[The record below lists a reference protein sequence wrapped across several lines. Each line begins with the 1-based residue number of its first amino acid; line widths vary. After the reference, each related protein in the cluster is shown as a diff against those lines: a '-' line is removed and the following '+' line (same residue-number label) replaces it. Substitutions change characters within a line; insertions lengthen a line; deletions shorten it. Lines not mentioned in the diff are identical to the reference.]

1 MSLWGFILKI
11 FLFSLNYAPEPTGTG
26 PYSGGLATSLAE
38 RGHQVTVFAS
48 HPFYPDWKFDA
59 DRNSGWWQT
68 EVLDGVTVH
77 RCPIYLPKKFNA
89 LTRLIHYGSFALSC
103 LLPAVFYA
111 SQRRPNI
118 VVNVAPT
125 LLSGPVALL
134 SAKVSGAKS
143 WLHMQ
148 DFEVEAGFAT
158 KQMDS
163 QGLLARLAFKFEKLC
178 INAFDRASSSS
189 PEMCRKLATKGRE
202 PDTIYEFRN
211 WSDIENIY
219 PLENSSYRTE
229 WGIKTQHVALYSGSI
244 AQKQG
249 IDMLIDVA
257 KSLSARK
264 DITFIICG
272 NGPNR
277 AMLEQAAIG
286 TDNLLFRELQPKE
299 RLNELL
305 NLATIHLLPQKA
317 DAADLLLP
325 SKLTNMLASGRP
337 VVAGTASHTGL
348 AREMKNCGIAVE
360 PENPK
365 AMAHAIE
372 VLMDDANL
380 WKACAKAARA
390 RALEIGSR
398 TTIMD
403 KLEHEFHQFAG
414 SQSPISER

>member
-1 MSLWGFILKI
+1 
-11 FLFSLNYAPEPTGTG
+11 
-26 PYSGGLATSLAE
+26 
-38 RGHQVTVFAS
+38 VTVFAS
-48 HPFYPDWKFDA
+48 HPFYPDWKFDP
-59 DRNSGWWQT
+59 DSNSGWWRT
-68 EVLDGVTVH
+68 EALDGVTVH

-89 LTRLIHYGSFALSC
+89 LTRLIHYGSFAISC
-103 LLPAVFYA
+103 LFPAIFCA
-111 SQRRPNI
+111 FQKRPDI

-125 LLSGPVALL
+125 LLSGPAALL
-134 SAKVSGAKS
+134 SAKISGAKS

-163 QGLLARLAFKFEKLC
+163 QGLLARMAFKFEKLC

-189 PEMCRKLATKGRE
+189 PEMCRKLVTKGRE
-202 PDTIYEFRN
+202 PDTVYEFRN

-229 WGIKTQHVALYSGSI
+229 WGIKTRHVALYSGSI

-257 KSLSARK
+257 KILSARK

-277 AMLEQAAIG
+277 EMLEKAAAG

-299 RLNELL
+299 HLNQLL

-337 VVAGTASHTGL
+337 VVAGTAPETGL
-348 AREMKNCGIAVE
+348 AREMKGCGLAVE
-360 PENPK
+360 PENPE
-365 AMAHAIE
+365 AMARAIE
-372 VLMDDANL
+372 NLMDDSAL
-380 WKACAKAARA
+380 WKESAKAARL

-403 KLEHEFHQFAG
+403 KLDREFHRFTG
-414 SQSPISER
+414 STPPISER